1 MPNDLKTQRNL
12 LNSRPESR
20 PLSEPRQ
27 KLASSGFTA
36 SIWTLSGVVLVA
48 CSNVEDFLG
57 IDDGG
62 GGGGRSVHVQNSPIQ
77 GARLYFDA
85 DDDGT
90 VSPEERAAQDA
101 RYPQGFVTNENGEAT
116 GIPGDLYG
124 KAFVAVLDGAFDAD
138 TGTEFPANTEYQS
151 IPNGRGQH
159 LLASPI
165 TDYVANQLAAGLTPE
180 EVIEAT
186 ADEVAELLG
195 LDPTTTLTDGQ
206 VQMRDAELRAIL
218 DHANYQG
225 GDARIDAL
233 ARYLAENANPTE
245 ANVLAEAAKFLG
257 ENPTATFTAVPTAS
271 AVTIGAHDEY
281 VTTIEVESPTGAVT
295 YSIESADSGAFTIN
309 ERGVISVVTT
319 PTADTTLNVMVSNGA
334 DSEMVSV
341 EITVATAPEL
351 TAPTDTTGMVVENV
365 VGDGTALISGIM
377 PATGT
382 TVTATDFVI
391 RAPGGLSDKFV
402 VVAGTGDTFDL
413 ALATGES
420 LDYEAFSDS
429 NGEFN
434 VEVWAVEGGVRSNAL
449 TLTVTVEDANDAP
462 VFLNNALDRTLNFEA
477 EIAENT
483 ATGTEIARVG
493 ALDRDGDSVTYAIT
507 GGNTNSDF
515 AINAD
520 SGAITIANQLDF
532 ETTES
537 YTLTVTAT
545 GLDANG
551 DPDATTPDTATVTI
565 NVMDLNDETPTYTE
579 SGDAS
584 ARITDPAGNPST
596 DNISTGYSITIADAD
611 ANNTFSVSVS
621 GDSRDRFEFVRQP
634 NSDVWDLVLKAGEV
648 IDEAEGATITLTYT
662 VSDGD
667 NTAETNTAQPGTVS
681 IAVVDSPIRLADTD
695 GNPVSSYTAP
705 IDEPGAN
712 AVLPQIMA
720 SVDDAPTGHSFSYA
734 FAGGDSGLFLID
746 SGTGEINLDGPV
758 DYETTPRYEFT
769 VRVTYDA
776 DGDTTDTSDQETR
789 DVQVVINV
797 NNVHETGTR
806 SYEVMQS
813 TTDLEDGTVL
823 TAQRVANSDEDP
835 DGVAPGS
842 IRYQWSADGTEI
854 TGATSAT
861 YTISGT
867 PAGLYTV
874 EVSYLD
880 GYNAALPTADQM
892 RTEVEASTSS
902 VSFDT
907 MPVHDA
913 AMYPLTDGM
922 ATMDQYLVI
931 PAAQITASGG
941 DGKIEYS
948 IDRDA
953 SSFGNAW
960 FSVNPTDGSILVNED
975 RPAVWDYETVQTV
988 ELVIVA
994 TDEDNDADPQ
1004 NIISGTG
1011 DTARIRVT
1019 INITDA
1025 NDAPV
1030 VNDALQVNTASG
1042 AIGFGSQENLLV
1054 RGDDITAMLGS
1065 GITPITGATAGDD
1078 SALDGTAADEYIYGD
1093 AGDDTITG
1101 GGGTDHIIGGAG
1113 DDGITLASGS
1123 VETIYYRFS
1132 TAGFAPIASDGADTV
1147 TGFRRGEDRI
1157 VLLDTDSTTPFDRD
1171 TLLSDAQNAVIG
1183 SSTFSANP
1191 LFDVAI
1197 TEATVK
1203 LTGFQIVFDDTFF
1216 TINYATDSEVTVRS
1230 GGNWLAAA
1238 VPYLGA
1244 LDNMGVPEDFASGAG
1259 LRDNSLLLNYFM
1271 PSADVLISE
1280 KRNAADGAF
1289 ATLSA
1294 TDPDADTSP
1303 NGQIASYTIS
1313 GTGMGLFTINS
1324 DGEISVASTAT
1335 LDYDTASEYTLE
1347 ITATDGG
1354 GEVSD
1359 PTTIT
1364 IGILEDSDSVY
1375 SVSRTGDVL
1384 TATLDT
1390 ADSFGVDMDSI
1401 SYQWYTT
1408 TDGTTKTPI
1417 TGITDTTSKTLN
1429 IAGHMLP
1436 DDATY
1441 GVTVTYDDNAGNMGE
1456 TVDAIF
1462 VRLIS
1467 GTSNADTDLAGTV
1480 NPEYIYGDA
1489 GNDEIDGGGGN
1500 DHILGGTGNDE
1511 ITLSSASGSVETI
1524 YYRISSAGS
1533 AAWVGSDGV
1542 DTIENFRRGE
1552 DRLIFID
1559 TDGTPIDLDTFLNS
1573 NNLGSAGGKLS
1584 VKPIQSAVTLTGLE
1598 ILFGGTKA
1606 LTINYHSDSRVIVF
1620 DNDAGDYTTA
1630 SQDYFGAIQGGAP
1643 SQRDSTTQLLTE
1655 HATLVP
1661 NYFGSG
1667 THDNLQVVDDD
1678 MVAILDLI

>member
-1 MPNDLKTQRNL
+1 MPNDLTTQRNL

-20 PLSEPRQ
+20 PESRSESQRQ

-62 GGGGRSVHVQNSPIQ
+62 GGGGRSVHVQNSPVQ

-85 DDDGT
+85 DGDGT
-90 VSPEERAAQDA
+90 VSMEERAAQDA
-101 RYPQGFVTNENGEAT
+101 QHPQGFVTNENGEAT

-151 IPNGRGQH
+151 IPNAAGDH

-165 TDYVANQLAAGLTPE
+165 TDYVANQLAENLMPE
-180 EVIEAT
+180 EVDPAIRA
-186 ADEVAELLG
+186 EVAELLG
-195 LDPTTTLTDGQ
+195 LDPADTTNADQIRMAVNALLDDVSDHTRYDGSSG
-206 VQMRDAELRAIL
+206 V
-218 DHANYQG
+218 
-225 GDARIDAL
+225 DAL
-233 ARYLAENANPTE
+233 ARYLADPQNANPTTAE
-245 ANVLAEAAKFLG
+245 VVAEVDRVLGDNPAEALTVTSPTLPPVMIG
-257 ENPTATFTAVPTAS
+257 E
-271 AVTIGAHDEY
+271 HDTY
-281 VTTIEVESPTGAVT
+281 IATIEAESLVHAVSYRIVT
-295 YSIESADSGAFTIN
+295 SPGSDAFTVNNGVIMVADSTRLSPGTM
-309 ERGVISVVTT
+309 
-319 PTADTTLNVMVSNGA
+319 TLNVMVTNSDGA
-334 DSEMVSV
+334 SEMVSV

-648 IDEAEGATITLTYT
+648 IDEAEGATIALTYT

-667 NTAETNTAQPGTVS
+667 NTAATTTAQPGSVS
-681 IAVVDSPIRLADTD
+681 IGVVDSPIKLADAD
-695 GNPVSSYTAP
+695 GNPVSSYTAS

-720 SVDDAPTGHSFSYA
+720 SVDDAPTGHTFTYA
-734 FAGGDSGLFLID
+734 EARDDSGLFLID

-758 DYETTPRYEFT
+758 NYETATSHELT

-854 TGATSAT
+854 TGATGAT
-861 YTISGT
+861 YMISGT

-880 GYNAALPTADQM
+880 GYNAGLDPADQM
-892 RTEVEASTSS
+892 RTTVEASTSS
-902 VSFDT
+902 VSWDVVPSYD
-907 MPVHDA
+907 PVA
-913 AMYPLTDGM
+913 NPLTDGEAPM
-922 ATMDQYLVI
+922 ANDPVI
-931 PAAQITASGG
+931 PMTAISASGG

-948 IDRDA
+948 IEDPSGVFQIHPNSGA
-953 SSFGNAW
+953 L
-960 FSVNPTDGSILVNED
+960 SVSENG
-975 RPAVWDYETVQTV
+975 PAVWDFETNPSYE
-988 ELVIVA
+988 IYIIA
-994 TDEDNDADPQ
+994 TDVDDG
-1004 NIISGTG
+1004 STMGTG
-1011 DTARIRVT
+1011 DTARIPVT

-1025 NDAPV
+1025 NEAPV

-1042 AIGFGSQENLLV
+1042 AIDPGSQENLLV

-1065 GITPITGATAGDD
+1065 GITPITGATTGDD

-1132 TAGFAPIASDGADTV
+1132 TTGFAPIASDGADTV

-1533 AAWVGSDGV
+1533 AAWTGSDGA
-1542 DTIENFRRGE
+1542 DTIENFRRDE
-1552 DRLIFID
+1552 DRLVFID
-1559 TDGTPIDLDTFLNS
+1559 TDGTPLTLTEFLS
-1573 NNLGSAGGKLS
+1573 NDNLGSAGGKLS
-1584 VKPIQSAVTLTGLE
+1584 VKPIQNAVTLTGLE